1 MQLVVARIGRAH
13 GIKGEVTVEVRT
25 DEPEL
30 RLGPGAVLATDPAS
44 AGPLTIETG
53 RVHSGRLLLRFEGVR
68 DRTGAEALRNTL
80 LIAEVDPEE
89 LPEDPDEY
97 YDHQLI
103 DLDVVTAD
111 GTEVGRITEISHLP
125 SQDLF
130 IVERPDG
137 SEVMI
142 PFVEE
147 IVTEIDLEEQRAVID
162 PPPGLI
168 DDSEAEIASRDAT
181 SEDDDADAARRR
193 HDLPRVPG
201 TAERLARRQGTRARA
216 ARRPRARP
224 ARLDVRPAQHRR
236 RHPVRR
242 RPRHGHEDRA
252 LGRRAGRRPRRRL
265 RGRARTAPSSSS
277 PRPAAAPSPRNSPSS
292 SPSGPG

>member
-30 RLGPGAVLATDPAS
+30 RLAPGAVLATDPAS

-68 DRTGAEALRNTL
+68 DRNAAEALRNTL
-80 LIAEVDPEE
+80 LIAEVDPAE
-89 LPEDPDEY
+89 LPEDPEEF

-103 DLDVVTAD
+103 DLDVVLAD
-111 GTEVGRITEISHLP
+111 GTEIGRIVEITHLP
-125 SQDLF
+125 SQDLL

-137 SEVMI
+137 GEVMI

-147 IVTEIDLEEQRAVID
+147 IVTEIDLEEQRAVIA

-168 DDSEAEIASRDAT
+168 DETQAVIASSRD
-181 SEDDDADAARRR
+181 EDAADEVRK
-193 HDLPRVPG
+193 DG
-201 TAERLARRQGTRARA
+201 TGVDGTRAS
-216 ARRPRARP
+216 
-224 ARLDVRPAQHRR
+224 
-236 RHPVRR
+236 
-242 RPRHGHEDRA
+242 GSGEDA
-252 LGRRAGRRPRRRL
+252 
-265 RGRARTAPSSSS
+265 
-277 PRPAAAPSPRNSPSS
+277 
-292 SPSGPG
+292 

>member
-30 RLGPGAVLATDPAS
+30 RLGPGAVLTTDPAS

-68 DRTGAEALRNTL
+68 DRTAAEALRNTL
-80 LIAEVDPEE
+80 LIADVDPQA
-89 LPEDPDEY
+89 LPDEPDEY
-97 YDHQLI
+97 YDHQLM
-103 DLDVVTAD
+103 DLDVVLAD
-111 GTEVGRITEISHLP
+111 GTEVGRITEITHLP

-142 PFVEE
+142 PFVEQ
-147 IVTEIDLEEQRAVID
+147 IVTEIDLEAQRAVID

-168 DDSEAEIASRDAT
+168 DDRAVIASERDDAAA
-181 SEDDDADAARRR
+181 DADADAAESG
-193 HDLPRVPG
+193 DAEG
-201 TAERLARRQGTRARA
+201 TAGTGDAR
-216 ARRPRARP
+216 
-224 ARLDVRPAQHRR
+224 
-236 RHPVRR
+236 
-242 RPRHGHEDRA
+242 
-252 LGRRAGRRPRRRL
+252 
-265 RGRARTAPSSSS
+265 
-277 PRPAAAPSPRNSPSS
+277 
-292 SPSGPG
+292 

>member
-30 RLGPGAVLATDPAS
+30 RLAPGAVLFTDPAS
-44 AGPLTIETG
+44 TGPLTIETG

-68 DRTGAEALRNTL
+68 DRSAAEALRNTL

-89 LPEDPDEY
+89 LPEEEDEY
-97 YDHQLI
+97 YDHQLM
-103 DLDVVTAD
+103 DLDVVTKD
-111 GTEVGRITEISHLP
+111 GTEVGRIIEISHLP

-142 PFVEE
+142 PFVEK
-147 IVTEIDLEEQRAVID
+147 IVTEIDLTEQRAVID

-168 DDSEAEIASRDAT
+168 DDRAEIASARDADEE
-181 SEDDDADAARRR
+181 SAAD
-193 HDLPRVPG
+193 
-201 TAERLARRQGTRARA
+201 
-216 ARRPRARP
+216 
-224 ARLDVRPAQHRR
+224 
-236 RHPVRR
+236 
-242 RPRHGHEDRA
+242 
-252 LGRRAGRRPRRRL
+252 
-265 RGRARTAPSSSS
+265 
-277 PRPAAAPSPRNSPSS
+277 
-292 SPSGPG
+292 PSGPAGDEI

>member
-44 AGPLTIETG
+44 TGPLTIETG

-68 DRTGAEALRNTL
+68 DRTAAEALRNTL

-89 LPEDPDEY
+89 LPEEEDEF
-97 YDHQLI
+97 YDHQLM
-103 DLDVVTAD
+103 DLDVVLED

-147 IVTEIDLEEQRAVID
+147 IVVEIDLEEQRAIID

-168 DDSEAEIASRDAT
+168 DDRAEIASARDAAEADDKAA
-181 SEDDDADAARRR
+181 SE
-193 HDLPRVPG
+193 G
-201 TAERLARRQGTRARA
+201 TA
-216 ARRPRARP
+216 
-224 ARLDVRPAQHRR
+224 
-236 RHPVRR
+236 
-242 RPRHGHEDRA
+242 
-252 LGRRAGRRPRRRL
+252 
-265 RGRARTAPSSSS
+265 
-277 PRPAAAPSPRNSPSS
+277 
-292 SPSGPG
+292 

>member
-30 RLGPGAVLATDPAS
+30 RLGPGAVLQTEPAS

-53 RVHSGRLLLRFEGVR
+53 RVHSGRLLLRFAGVK

-80 LIAEVDPEE
+80 LIADVDPAE
-89 LPEDPDEY
+89 LPEEPDEY
-97 YDHQLI
+97 YDHQLM
-103 DLDVVTAD
+103 DLDVVLED
-111 GTEVGRITEISHLP
+111 GTEIGRITEITHLL

-137 SEVMI
+137 TEVMI

-147 IVTEIDLEEQRAVID
+147 IVAEIDLEEQRCVIT

-168 DDSEAEIASRDAT
+168 DDRAEIASARDE
-181 SEDDDADAARRR
+181 EDEDKDD
-193 HDLPRVPG
+193 
-201 TAERLARRQGTRARA
+201 E
-216 ARRPRARP
+216 
-224 ARLDVRPAQHRR
+224 
-236 RHPVRR
+236 
-242 RPRHGHEDRA
+242 
-252 LGRRAGRRPRRRL
+252 
-265 RGRARTAPSSSS
+265 
-277 PRPAAAPSPRNSPSS
+277 AAAP
-292 SPSGPG
+292 GADA

>member
-30 RLGPGAVLATDPAS
+30 RLGPGAVLMTDPAS
-44 AGPLTIETG
+44 TGPLTIETG

-68 DRTGAEALRNTL
+68 DRNGAEALRNTL
-80 LIAEVDPEE
+80 LIAEVDPEV
-89 LPEDPDEY
+89 LPEEEDEY
-97 YDHQLI
+97 YDHQLM
-103 DLDVVTAD
+103 DLDVVTKEGA
-111 GTEVGRITEISHLP
+111 EVGRITEISHLP

-147 IVTEIDLEEQRAVID
+147 IVIEIDLEEQRAVID

-168 DDSEAEIASRDAT
+168 DDQAEIASSRDA
-181 SEDDDADAARRR
+181 SED
-193 HDLPRVPG
+193 
-201 TAERLARRQGTRARA
+201 
-216 ARRPRARP
+216 
-224 ARLDVRPAQHRR
+224 
-236 RHPVRR
+236 
-242 RPRHGHEDRA
+242 
-252 LGRRAGRRPRRRL
+252 
-265 RGRARTAPSSSS
+265 SSDSS
-277 PRPAAAPSPRNSPSS
+277 GEEA
-292 SPSGPG
+292 

>member
-30 RLGPGAVLATDPAS
+30 RLGPGAVLLTDPAS
-44 AGPLTIETG
+44 TGPLTIETG

-68 DRTGAEALRNTL
+68 DRTAAEALRNTL
-80 LIAEVDPEE
+80 LIAEVDPTEMPEE
-89 LPEDPDEY
+89 EDEY

-103 DLDVVTAD
+103 DLDVVLAD
-111 GTEVGRITEISHLP
+111 GTGIGRITEISHLP

-137 SEVMI
+137 TELMI
-142 PFVEE
+142 PFVGE

-168 DDSEAEIASRDAT
+168 DDRAEIASSREDGAGP
-181 SEDDDADAARRR
+181 SEES
-193 HDLPRVPG
+193 G
-201 TAERLARRQGTRARA
+201 EERA
-216 ARRPRARP
+216 
-224 ARLDVRPAQHRR
+224 
-236 RHPVRR
+236 
-242 RPRHGHEDRA
+242 
-252 LGRRAGRRPRRRL
+252 
-265 RGRARTAPSSSS
+265 
-277 PRPAAAPSPRNSPSS
+277 
-292 SPSGPG
+292 

>member
-30 RLGPGAVLATDPAS
+30 RLAPGAVLATDPAS

-68 DRTGAEALRNTL
+68 DRTAAEALRNIL
-80 LIAEVDPEE
+80 LIAEIDPEA
-89 LPEDPDEY
+89 LPEEEDEY
-97 YDHQLI
+97 YDHQLM
-103 DLDVVTAD
+103 DLDVVTED

-147 IVTEIDLEEQRAVID
+147 IVTEIDLEEQRAVIS

-168 DDSEAEIASRDAT
+168 DDRAEIASSRDET
-181 SEDDDADAARRR
+181 GDGAD
-193 HDLPRVPG
+193 G
-201 TAERLARRQGTRARA
+201 
-216 ARRPRARP
+216 
-224 ARLDVRPAQHRR
+224 
-236 RHPVRR
+236 
-242 RPRHGHEDRA
+242 
-252 LGRRAGRRPRRRL
+252 
-265 RGRARTAPSSSS
+265 SSGDE
-277 PRPAAAPSPRNSPSS
+277 A
-292 SPSGPG
+292 

>member
-1 MQLVVARIGRAH
+1 VQLVVARIGRAH

-30 RLGPGAVLATDPAS
+30 RLAPGAVLATDPAS

-53 RVHSGRLLLRFEGVR
+53 RVHSGRLLLRFEGVS
-68 DRTGAEALRNTL
+68 DRTAAEALRNTL
-80 LIAEVDPEE
+80 LIADVDPDE
-89 LPEDPDEY
+89 LPEEEDEY

-103 DLDVVTAD
+103 DLDVVTED

-142 PFVEE
+142 PFVGE
-147 IVTEIDLEEQRAVID
+147 IVTEIDLAEQKAVIA

-168 DDSEAEIASRDAT
+168 DDRAVIASARDADGESAQT
-181 SEDDDADAARRR
+181 PAEPGDAGA
-193 HDLPRVPG
+193 
-201 TAERLARRQGTRARA
+201 
-216 ARRPRARP
+216 
-224 ARLDVRPAQHRR
+224 
-236 RHPVRR
+236 
-242 RPRHGHEDRA
+242 
-252 LGRRAGRRPRRRL
+252 
-265 RGRARTAPSSSS
+265 
-277 PRPAAAPSPRNSPSS
+277 
-292 SPSGPG
+292 

>member
-1 MQLVVARIGRAH
+1 VQLVVARIGRAH

-30 RLGPGAVLATDPAS
+30 RLAPGAVLATDPAT

-68 DRTGAEALRNTL
+68 DRNAAEALRNTL
-80 LIAEVDPEE
+80 LIAEVDPAE
-89 LPEDPDEY
+89 LPEDPEEF
-97 YDHQLI
+97 YDHQLM
-103 DLDVVTAD
+103 DLDVVLAD
-111 GTEVGRITEISHLP
+111 GTEIGRITEISHLP

-147 IVTEIDLEEQRAVID
+147 IVTEIDLEKQRAVID

-168 DDSEAEIASRDAT
+168 DDSEAEIAS
-181 SEDDDADAARRR
+181 SGDDA
-193 HDLPRVPG
+193 
-201 TAERLARRQGTRARA
+201 
-216 ARRPRARP
+216 
-224 ARLDVRPAQHRR
+224 
-236 RHPVRR
+236 
-242 RPRHGHEDRA
+242 
-252 LGRRAGRRPRRRL
+252 
-265 RGRARTAPSSSS
+265 
-277 PRPAAAPSPRNSPSS
+277 
-292 SPSGPG
+292 